1 MSDIPI
7 DFTELA
13 QLTLLGIS
21 ASSLDFK
28 STTLESDRYVCC
40 REQGP
45 QGNTVAIVDLQNN
58 NEVTRKNMT
67 ADNAIMHPIENVIS
81 LRANGTTL
89 QIFNLGTKQRL
100 KAHTM
105 NEPVIYWKWLDNKH
119 LGLVTQSLI
128 YFWNVF
134 DGTNDG
140 PSKLTDRHHSLN
152 NAQIINF
159 VAEPDLNWFAVTGIA
174 QEDGRIAGHIQLYS
188 KSRNVSQAIEGHV
201 CKFAS
206 ITLSGASHPTK
217 VFCVGNKNA
226 QGQGNMHIIEIDH
239 VDGNPPFQKK
249 QVDIFFPPDASND
262 FPISLQ
268 ASNKY
273 GIIYILTKYGFI
285 HLYDMETGA
294 NLFVNRITADP
305 VFTATSY
312 NNGTGILTVNKSG
325 QVLSVEVSREKI
337 IPYVLEKLSNV
348 PLALALSSRGGFPGA
363 ENLFT
368 QQFQNYLNQGDYT
381 NAAKVA
387 ASSEQLRTQ
396 DTINKLKHITPQPG
410 QISPILQ
417 YFSTL
422 LDRGTLNKYESIELA
437 KPVLQQDRK
446 PLFEKWLKEDKLTS
460 SEELGDIV
468 KSYNDTT
475 LALAVYI
482 RANVNIKVVSCLAE
496 LGQFDKI
503 VPYCEKVGYNPDF
516 TNLIQNLV
524 RVNPDKASEFATSL
538 LASPATDSKLNVE
551 QIADLFF
558 SQNYIQQGTAFL
570 LDALKNDSPSEGHL
584 QTKVLEINLLHAP
597 QVADAIL
604 GNQMFSHYDK
614 PTIGKLCEKSGLFQ
628 RALEHYDD
636 LKDIKRVIVHTNVLP
651 SDWLVSYFG
660 QLNVDQSIACLK
672 ELFSHNL
679 QQNLQVI
686 IQVATKYS
694 DLIGPQKLIK
704 LFEEYK
710 CSEGLYYYLS
720 SIVNLTQD
728 SDVVFK
734 YIQAAARIGQTKEI
748 ERVVRDNNVYNGEK
762 VKNFLKEFKLED
774 QLPLV
779 IVCDRFNF
787 VHDLILYLYKNQY
800 FKFIEVYVQSVN
812 PSNTPQ
818 VIAGLLDVDCD
829 EAVIKNLLMS
839 VLGRVPIKTLVEE
852 VEKRNRLKILL
863 PYLEK
868 TLEGGSNDQEV
879 YNALAKIY
887 IDSNNSPEK
896 FLQENNNYD
905 TLVVGKYC
913 EKRDPYLA
921 YISYSK
927 GGNDDELINITNENK
942 MYKYQARY
950 LLQKSD
956 LDLWN
961 KVLGSD
967 NIHRRQL
974 VDQVIS
980 TGIPE
985 LDDPEPISITVKA
998 FMENDLP
1005 EELMELLEKIILEPS
1020 AFSENA
1026 SLQGLMI
1033 LTAIKADSSKVSGYI
1048 EKLDKFDPQE
1058 IAPLCI
1064 DNGLNEEAFEV
1075 YDKFELRSEAMNVLV
1090 ESIVSLDRAEQYAEK
1105 YDTPELWYQLG
1116 TAQLDGLRIPEAID
1130 SYIKSKNPE
1139 NFEQVIDI
1147 AEHAGKE
1154 EELLPYLEMA
1164 RETLREPVIDGAIIN
1179 AYATLDRLRD
1189 MESFVGG
1196 SNVADLETI
1205 GDKLFEAKNYKGAK
1219 ILYSNVSKYSKLATT
1234 LVYLEDYQG
1243 AVDCAR
1249 KASNTSVWK
1258 QVNNACIENKEFRL
1272 AQICGLNLIVDA
1284 EELPELVKTYEYNGY
1299 FNELIS
1305 LFESGLGLE
1314 RAHMGMFTELAILYA
1329 KYTPEKVMEHL
1340 KLFWSRINIPKVL
1353 TACEDAHLYPELI
1366 FLYCH
1371 YEEWDNAALTMI
1383 EKSEVAFDHSSFK
1396 EIIVK
1401 APNLEIYYKAIQF
1414 YLNENPSLLVDL
1426 LSVLTPKLD
1435 LPRVVRMFIKSDNL
1449 PMIKPFL
1456 ISVLDKNNSVVN
1468 SAYHDLLIEEE
1479 DYKSLRSS
1487 IEHESNNRFNKLDL
1501 AERLEKHDLI
1511 FFRQIAAT
1519 LYAKEK
1525 KYNKAISIL
1534 KADKLWSDLLKVV
1547 AISKSPKIARDILDY
1562 FVETGNHECFV
1573 ALLYTSYE
1581 YISHDYVMEVSW
1593 LHNLSNFIKP
1603 YEISIAYENQKKL
1616 NELYVDLKKRQ
1627 DAEKGDEE
1635 SSKNGQAPLMLTNG
1649 PMSFQNTG
1657 LLSAPSLG
1665 FQPTGT
1671 GFGNAF

>member
-1 MSDIPI
+1 MSNDIPI
-7 DFTELA
+7 DFTELT
-13 QLTLLGIS
+13 QLTQLGIQPT
-21 ASSLDFK
+21 SLDFK
-28 STTLESDRYVCC
+28 STTLESDHYVCV
-40 REQGP
+40 RESTGA
-45 QGNTVAIVDLQNN
+45 GNSVAIINLKNN
-58 NEVTRKNMT
+58 METTRKNMT
-67 ADNAIMHPIENVIS
+67 ADNAIMHPKEFVIS

-89 QIFNLGTKQRL
+89 QIFNLGSKQRL
-100 KAHTM
+100 KAFTM
-105 NEPVIYWKWLDNKH
+105 DEPVIFWKWLNDQY
-119 LGLVTQSLI
+119 LGLVTASSV
-128 YFWNVF
+128 YYWNVF

-140 PSKLTDRHHSLN
+140 PIRLTERHHTLSQ
-152 NAQIINF
+152 AQIINF

-188 KSRNVSQAIEGHV
+188 KTRNVSQAIEGHV
-201 CKFAS
+201 CKFAQ
-206 ITLSGASHPTK
+206 ILLPGGHQPTK

-239 VDGNPPFQKK
+239 VEGNPHFQKK
-249 QVDIFFPPDASND
+249 QVDIFFPPDAAND

-268 ASNKY
+268 TSDKY
-273 GIIYILTKYGFI
+273 GIIYVLTKYGFI
-285 HLYDMETGA
+285 HLYDIETGS

-305 VFTATSY
+305 VFTATSF
-312 NNGTGILTVNKSG
+312 NDGTGLLTINKSG
-325 QVLSVEVSREKI
+325 QVLSVEVSRDKI
-337 IPYVLEKLSNV
+337 IPYVLEKLANV
-348 PLALALSSRGGFPGA
+348 PLALSLASRGGFPGA
-363 ENLFT
+363 ENLFQ
-368 QQFQNYLNQGDYT
+368 QQFQNFLNQGDYT

-396 DTINKLKHITPQPG
+396 DTINKLKNITPQPG

-422 LDRGTLNKYESIELA
+422 LDRGTLNKYESVELA

-446 PLFEKWLKEDKLTS
+446 PLFEKWLKEDKLTA

-468 KSYNDTT
+468 KSYNDIA

-503 VPYCEKVGYNPDF
+503 LPYCQQVGYNPDF

-538 LASPATDSKLNVE
+538 LNSPDAQLNIETV
-551 QIADLFF
+551 ADLFF

-570 LDALKNDSPSEGHL
+570 LDALKNDSPAEGHL

-604 GNQMFSHYDK
+604 GNAMFSHYDK

-651 SDWLVSYFG
+651 NEWLVSYFG
-660 QLNVDQSIACLK
+660 QLNVDQSIECIK
-672 ELFSHNL
+672 ELLANNMA
-679 QQNLQVI
+679 QNLQVV

-694 DLIGPQKLIK
+694 DLIGPLKLIK
-704 LFEEYK
+704 IFEDYK
-710 CSEGLYYYLS
+710 CTEGLYYYLS
-720 SIVNLTQD
+720 SIVNLTQEP
-728 SDVVFK
+728 DVVFK
-734 YIQAAARIGQTKEI
+734 YIQAAARMKQTKEI
-748 ERVVRDNNVYNGEK
+748 ERVVRDNNVYNGER
-762 VKNFLKEFKLED
+762 VKNFLKEFPLDD
-774 QLPLV
+774 QLPLI

-812 PSNTPQ
+812 PANTPQ

-829 EAVIKNLLMS
+829 ENIIKGLLMS
-839 VLGRVPIKTLVEE
+839 VLGRVPIGELVEE

-863 PYLEK
+863 PFLEK

-879 YNALAKIY
+879 YNTLAKIY

-905 TLVVGKYC
+905 TLAVGKYC

-927 GGNDDELINITNENK
+927 GGNDDELISITNDNK

-950 LLQKSD
+950 LLAKSD

-961 KVLGSD
+961 KVLTGD

-974 VDQVIS
+974 IDQVIS

-985 LDDPEPISITVKA
+985 LTDPAPVSITVKA

-1005 EELMELLEKIILEPS
+1005 VELMELLEKIILEPS
-1020 AFSENA
+1020 PFTDNT
-1026 SLQGLMI
+1026 SLQGLLI
-1033 LTAIKADSSKVSGYI
+1033 LTAIKADPSKVSNYV
-1048 EKLDKFDPQE
+1048 EKLDKYDPQE

-1064 DNGLNEEAFEV
+1064 DNQLLEEAFEV
-1075 YDKFELRSEAMNVLV
+1075 YDKFELRNDAMRVLV
-1090 ESIVSLDRAEQYAEK
+1090 EDIMSLDRGEQYAEK

-1116 TAQLDGLRIPEAID
+1116 TAQLNGLRIPEAIN
-1130 SYIKSKNPE
+1130 SYVKSKNPE
-1139 NFEQVIDI
+1139 NFAQVIEI

-1154 EELLPYLEMA
+1154 EELIQFLDMA
-1164 RETLREPVIDGAIIN
+1164 RETLREPLVDGAIIN
-1179 AYATLDRLRD
+1179 AYATLDRLGD
-1189 MESFVGG
+1189 MEKFVAG
-1196 SNVADLETI
+1196 SNVADLESI
-1205 GDKLFEAKNYKGAK
+1205 GDKLFEAKNYKAAK
-1219 ILYSNVSKYSKLATT
+1219 ILYSTVSKYAKLATT
-1234 LVYLEDYQG
+1234 LVYLEDYQA

-1249 KASNTSVWK
+1249 KASNINVWK
-1258 QVNNACIENKEFRL
+1258 QVNSACIENKEFRL

-1284 EELPELVKTYEYNGY
+1284 EELPELVKTYEFNGY
-1299 FNELIS
+1299 FKELIA

-1314 RAHMGMFTELAILYA
+1314 RAHMGMFTELAVLYC
-1329 KYTPEKVMEHL
+1329 KYSPEKVMEHL
-1340 KLFWSRINIPKVL
+1340 KLFWSRLNIPKVL
-1353 TACEDAHLYPELI
+1353 TACEAAHLYPELI

-1383 EKSEVAFDHSSFK
+1383 ERSEVAFDHNSFK

-1414 YLNENPSLLVDL
+1414 YLNENPSLIVDL

-1435 LPRVVRMFIKSDNL
+1435 LPRVVRIFVKSDNL

-1487 IEHESNNRFNKLDL
+1487 IENESNNRFNKLDL
-1501 AERLEKHDLI
+1501 AERLENHELV

-1519 LYAKEK
+1519 LYTKERK
-1525 KYNKAISIL
+1525 FNKAISIL
-1534 KADKLWSDLLKVV
+1534 KNDKLWPDLLRTV
-1547 AISKSPKIARDILDY
+1547 AVSKSTKISHELLDY

-1573 ALLYTSYE
+1573 ALLYIAYDLIE
-1581 YISHDYVMEVSW
+1581 FDYVLELSW
-1593 LHNLSNFIKP
+1593 LHNLGNFIKP
-1603 YEISIAYENQKKL
+1603 YEISVAFENQKKL
-1616 NELYVDLKKRQ
+1616 NEVYKDLKKRQ
-1627 DAEKGDEE
+1627 DAEKKQEDEPT
-1635 SSKNGQAPLMLTNG
+1635 SQPLMITNGQLGSAGLSYQG
-1649 PMSFQNTG
+1649 TG
-1657 LLSAPSLG
+1657 LG
-1665 FQPTGT
+1665 FQPTGA

>member
-7 DFTELA
+7 DFTELT
-13 QLTLLGIS
+13 QLTQLGIS
-21 ASSLDFK
+21 QSSLDFK
-28 STTLESDRYVCC
+28 STTLESDHYICI
-40 REQGP
+40 RESGP
-45 QGNTVAIVDLQNN
+45 SGNTVAIVDLKNN
-58 NEVTRKNMT
+58 NEVTRKNMS
-67 ADNAIMHPIENVIS
+67 ADNAIMHPQEFVIS

-89 QIFNLGTKQRL
+89 QIFNLGSKQRL
-100 KAHTM
+100 KAYTM
-105 NEPVIYWKWLDNKH
+105 DEPVIFWKWLDNQH
-119 LGLVTQSLI
+119 LGLVTQSSI

-140 PSKLTDRHHSLN
+140 PIKLTDRHHTLN

-188 KSRNVSQAIEGHV
+188 RSRNVSQPIEGHV

-206 ITLSGASHPTK
+206 LTLSGAVQPTK

-249 QVDIFFPPDASND
+249 VVDIFFPPDASND

-273 GIIYILTKYGFI
+273 GIVYILTKYGFI
-285 HLYDMETGA
+285 HLYDMESGS

-305 VFTATSY
+305 VFTASSY
-312 NNGTGILTVNKSG
+312 NNGTGLLTINKSG
-325 QVLSVEVSREKI
+325 QVLSVEVSRDKI
-337 IPYVLEKLSNV
+337 IPYVLEKLANV
-348 PLALALSSRGGFPGA
+348 PLAISLAGRGGFPGA
-363 ENLFT
+363 ENLLN
-368 QQFQNYLNQGDYT
+368 QQFQTYLNQGDYT

-468 KSYNDTT
+468 KSYGDAA

-503 VPYCEKVGYNPDF
+503 LPYCQKVGYNPDY

-538 LASPATDSKLNVE
+538 LSGDTQLNVE

-614 PTIGKLCEKSGLFQ
+614 PTIGKLCEKSGLYQ

-651 SDWLVSYFG
+651 NDWLVSYFG

-694 DLIGPQKLIK
+694 DLLGAKKLIK

-710 CSEGLYYYLS
+710 CTEGLYYYLS

-728 SDVVFK
+728 PDVVFK
-734 YIQAAARIGQTKEI
+734 YIQAAAKIGQTKEI

-762 VKNFLKEFKLED
+762 VKNFLKEANLED

-779 IVCDRFNF
+779 IVCDRFGF
-787 VHDLILYLYKNQY
+787 VHDLILYLYKNKH

-812 PSNTPQ
+812 PENTPQ

-829 EAVIKNLLMS
+829 ESIIKNLLMS
-839 VLGRVPIKTLVEE
+839 VLGRVPIKPLVEE

-905 TLVVGKYC
+905 TLTVGKYC

-921 YISYSK
+921 YICYAK
-927 GGNDDELINITNENK
+927 GGNDDALIEVTNENK

-961 KVLGSD
+961 KVLSSD
-967 NIHRRQL
+967 NVHRRQL

-998 FMENDLP
+998 FMENELP

-1020 AFSENA
+1020 PFSENA

-1033 LTAIKADSSKVSGYI
+1033 LTAIKADPSKVSNYI
-1048 EKLDKFDPQE
+1048 EKLDKFDPLE

-1064 DNGLNEEAFEV
+1064 DNGLNEEAFEA
-1075 YDKFELRSEAMNVLV
+1075 YDKFELRTEAMKVLI
-1090 ESIVSLDRAEQYAEK
+1090 EDIVSLDRAEQYAEK
-1105 YDTPELWYQLG
+1105 YDTSELWYQLG

-1130 SYIKSKNPE
+1130 SYVKSKNPE
-1139 NFEQVIDI
+1139 NYAQVIEI

-1154 EELLPYLEMA
+1154 EELLPFLEMA
-1164 RETLREPVIDGAIIN
+1164 RETLREPVIDGAFIN
-1179 AYATLDRLRD
+1179 VYASLDRLGD
-1189 MESFVGG
+1189 MENFVSGT
-1196 SNVADLETI
+1196 NVADLEAI
-1205 GDKLFEAKNYKGAK
+1205 GDKLFEAKNYKAAK

-1234 LVYLEDYQG
+1234 LVYLGDYQA

-1249 KASNTSVWK
+1249 KASNTEVWK

-1272 AQICGLNLIVDA
+1272 AQICGLNLIIDA

-1299 FNELIS
+1299 FSELIA

-1314 RAHMGMFTELAILYA
+1314 RAHKGMFTELAILYS
-1329 KYTPEKVMEHL
+1329 KYSPEKVMEHL
-1340 KLFWSRINIPKVL
+1340 KLFWSRINIPKVI
-1353 TACEDAHLYPELI
+1353 TACEEAHLYPELI

-1383 EKSEVAFDHSSFK
+1383 DKSEVAFDHSSFK
-1396 EIIVK
+1396 EIVVK

-1414 YLNENPSLLVDL
+1414 YINEQPSLLVDL
-1426 LSVLTPKLD
+1426 LSVLSPRLD
-1435 LPRVVRMFIKSDNL
+1435 LPRVVRMFVKSDNL
-1449 PMIKPFL
+1449 PLIKPFL
-1456 ISVLDKNNSVVN
+1456 VSVLDKNNRVVN
-1468 SAYHDLLIEEE
+1468 DAYHSLLIEEQ
-1479 DYKSLRSS
+1479 DHKALRDAIHSYD
-1487 IEHESNNRFNKLDL
+1487 RFDQIDL
-1501 AERLEKHDLI
+1501 AERLENHSLVY
-1511 FFRQIAAT
+1511 FRQISA
-1519 LYAKEK
+1519 LLFAKNK
-1525 KYNKAISIL
+1525 KFNKSISIL
-1534 KADKLWSDLLKVV
+1534 KKDGDWVNLLKVASGSNQKV
-1547 AISKSPKIARDILDY
+1547 VHEVLDY
-1562 FVETGNHECFV
+1562 FVSTGNYEALV
-1573 ALLYTSYE
+1573 ALLYTCYHLIDSTYVAEIAFE
-1581 YISHDYVMEVSW
+1581 YQ
-1593 LHNLSNFIKP
+1593 LGNFVAP
-1603 YEISIAYENQKKL
+1603 YKIYKDHVREQQLIELFKRLPSKEEETEENEQPKF
-1616 NELYVDLKKRQ
+1616 
-1627 DAEKGDEE
+1627 
-1635 SSKNGQAPLMLTNG
+1635 MLTY
-1649 PMSFQNTG
+1649 
-1657 LLSAPSLG
+1657 
-1665 FQPTGT
+1665 
-1671 GFGNAF
+1671 

>member
-1 MSDIPI
+1 M
-7 DFTELA
+7 
-13 QLTLLGIS
+13 
-21 ASSLDFK
+21 
-28 STTLESDRYVCC
+28 
-40 REQGP
+40 
-45 QGNTVAIVDLQNN
+45 
-58 NEVTRKNMT
+58 
-67 ADNAIMHPIENVIS
+67 
-81 LRANGTTL
+81 
-89 QIFNLGTKQRL
+89 
-100 KAHTM
+100 
-105 NEPVIYWKWLDNKH
+105 
-119 LGLVTQSLI
+119 
-128 YFWNVF
+128 
-134 DGTNDG
+134 
-140 PSKLTDRHHSLN
+140 
-152 NAQIINF
+152 
-159 VAEPDLNWFAVTGIA
+159 
-174 QEDGRIAGHIQLYS
+174 
-188 KSRNVSQAIEGHV
+188 
-201 CKFAS
+201 
-206 ITLSGASHPTK
+206 
-217 VFCVGNKNA
+217 
-226 QGQGNMHIIEIDH
+226 
-239 VDGNPPFQKK
+239 
-249 QVDIFFPPDASND
+249 
-262 FPISLQ
+262 
-268 ASNKY
+268 
-273 GIIYILTKYGFI
+273 
-285 HLYDMETGA
+285 
-294 NLFVNRITADP
+294 
-305 VFTATSY
+305 
-312 NNGTGILTVNKSG
+312 
-325 QVLSVEVSREKI
+325 
-337 IPYVLEKLSNV
+337 SNV
-348 PLALALSSRGGFPGA
+348 PLAISLAGRGGFPGA
-363 ENLFT
+363 ENLLN
-368 QQFQNYLNQGDYT
+368 QQFQTYLNQGDYT

-468 KSYNDTT
+468 KSYGDAA

-503 VPYCEKVGYNPDF
+503 LPYCQKVGYNPDY

-538 LASPATDSKLNVE
+538 LSGDTQLNVE

-570 LDALKNDSPSEGHL
+570 LDALKNDSPAEGHL

-614 PTIGKLCEKSGLFQ
+614 PTIGKLCEKSGLYQ

-636 LKDIKRVIVHTNVLP
+636 LKDIKRVIVHTNVIP
-651 SDWLVSYFG
+651 NDWLVSYFG

-694 DLIGPQKLIK
+694 DLLGAKKLIK

-710 CSEGLYYYLS
+710 CTEGLYYYLS

-728 SDVVFK
+728 PDVVFK
-734 YIQAAARIGQTKEI
+734 YIQAASKIGQTKEI

-762 VKNFLKEFKLED
+762 VKNFLKEANLED

-779 IVCDRFNF
+779 IVCDRFGF
-787 VHDLILYLYKNQY
+787 VHDLILYLYKNKH

-812 PSNTPQ
+812 PENTPQ

-829 EAVIKNLLMS
+829 ESIIKNLLMS
-839 VLGRVPIKTLVEE
+839 VLGRVPIKPLVEE

-905 TLVVGKYC
+905 TLTVGKYC

-921 YISYSK
+921 YICYAK
-927 GGNDDELINITNENK
+927 GGNDDALIEVTNENK

-961 KVLGSD
+961 KVLSSE
-967 NIHRRQL
+967 NVHRRQL

-998 FMENDLP
+998 FMENELP

-1020 AFSENA
+1020 PFSENA

-1033 LTAIKADSSKVSGYI
+1033 LTAIKADSSKVSSYI
-1048 EKLDKFDPQE
+1048 EKLDKFDPLE

-1064 DNGLNEEAFEV
+1064 DNGLNEEAFEA
-1075 YDKFELRSEAMNVLV
+1075 YDKFELRTEAMKVLI
-1090 ESIVSLDRAEQYAEK
+1090 EDIVSLDRAEQYADK
-1105 YDTPELWYQLG
+1105 YDTSELWYQLG

-1130 SYIKSKNPE
+1130 SYVKSKNPE
-1139 NFEQVIDI
+1139 NYAQVIEI

-1154 EELLPYLEMA
+1154 EELLPFLEMA
-1164 RETLREPVIDGAIIN
+1164 RETLREPVIDGAFIN
-1179 AYATLDRLRD
+1179 VYASLNRLSD
-1189 MESFVGG
+1189 MENFVSGT
-1196 SNVADLETI
+1196 NVADLEAI
-1205 GDKLFEAKNYKGAK
+1205 GDKLFEAKNYKAAK

-1234 LVYLEDYQG
+1234 LVYLGDYQA

-1249 KASNTSVWK
+1249 KASNTEVWK

-1272 AQICGLNLIVDA
+1272 AQICGLNLIIDA

-1299 FNELIS
+1299 FSELIA

-1314 RAHMGMFTELAILYA
+1314 RAHKGMFTELAILYS
-1329 KYTPEKVMEHL
+1329 KYSPEKVMEHL
-1340 KLFWSRINIPKVL
+1340 KLFWSRINIPKVI

-1383 EKSEVAFDHSSFK
+1383 DKSEVAFEHSSFK
-1396 EIIVK
+1396 EIVVK

-1414 YLNENPSLLVDL
+1414 YINEQPSLLVDL
-1426 LSVLTPKLD
+1426 LLVLSPRLD
-1435 LPRVVRMFIKSDNL
+1435 LPRVVRMFVKSDNL

-1456 ISVLDKNNSVVN
+1456 VSVLEKNNRVVN
-1468 SAYHDLLIEEE
+1468 DAYHSLLIEEN
-1479 DYKSLRSS
+1479 DHKALRDAIQSYD
-1487 IEHESNNRFNKLDL
+1487 RFDHIDL
-1501 AERLEKHDLI
+1501 AERLENNPLVY
-1511 FFRQIAAT
+1511 FRQISA
-1519 LYAKEK
+1519 LLFAKNK
-1525 KYNKAISIL
+1525 KFNKAISIL
-1534 KADKLWSDLLKVV
+1534 KKDGDWVNLLKVAAESNQKV
-1547 AISKSPKIARDILDY
+1547 VHEVLDY
-1562 FVETGNHECFV
+1562 FVTTGNYEALV
-1573 ALLYTSYE
+1573 ALLYTCYHLIDSTYVAEVAFE
-1581 YISHDYVMEVSW
+1581 YQ
-1593 LHNLSNFIKP
+1593 LANFVAP
-1603 YEISIAYENQKKL
+1603 YKIYTDHVREQKLIELFKRLPNKEEETEENEQPKF
-1616 NELYVDLKKRQ
+1616 
-1627 DAEKGDEE
+1627 
-1635 SSKNGQAPLMLTNG
+1635 MLTY
-1649 PMSFQNTG
+1649 
-1657 LLSAPSLG
+1657 
-1665 FQPTGT
+1665 
-1671 GFGNAF
+1671 

>member
-7 DFTELA
+7 DFTELT
-13 QLTLLGIS
+13 QLTSLGIS
-21 ASSLDFK
+21 PSSLDSK
-28 STTLESDRYVCC
+28 STTLESDHYVCV
-40 REQGP
+40 RESGP
-45 QGNTVAIVDLQNN
+45 SGNTVAIVDLKNN
-58 NEVTRKNMT
+58 NEITRKNMT
-67 ADNAIMHPIENVIS
+67 ADNAIMHPSQFVIS

-89 QIFNLGTKQRL
+89 QIFNLGSKERL
-100 KAHTM
+100 KAFTLD
-105 NEPVIYWKWLDNKH
+105 EPVVFWKWLSEEH
-119 LGLVTQSLI
+119 LGLVTGSSI
-128 YFWNVF
+128 YFWHVF
-134 DGTNDG
+134 DGTNNG
-140 PSKLTDRHHSLN
+140 PVKLTDRHHTLN

-159 VAEPDLNWFAVTGIA
+159 VAEPALNWFAVTGIA
-174 QEDGRIAGHIQLYS
+174 QEDGRVAGHVQLYS
-188 KSRNVSQAIEGHV
+188 RSRNVSQAIEGHV
-201 CKFAS
+201 SKFAS
-206 ITLSGASHPTK
+206 IRLTGASTPTK

-226 QGQGNMHIIEIDH
+226 QGQGNLHIIEIDH

-249 QVDIFFPPDASND
+249 SVDIFFPPDAAND

-268 ASNKY
+268 ASDQY
-273 GIIYILTKYGFI
+273 GIIYVLTKYGFI

-305 VFTATSY
+305 VFTAAAY
-312 NNGTGILTVNKSG
+312 NNGTGIVTINRTG
-325 QVLSVEVSREKI
+325 QVLSVEVAKDKI
-337 IPYVLEKLSNV
+337 IPYVLEKLSNI

-363 ENLFT
+363 ENLFQ
-368 QQFQNYLNQGDYT
+368 QQFQNLLSQGDYA

-410 QISPILQ
+410 QISPLLQ

-468 KSYNDTT
+468 KSYNDTA

-482 RANVNIKVVSCLAE
+482 RANVNIKVVSSLAE

-503 VPYCEKVGYNPDF
+503 IPYCEKVGYAPDY

-524 RVNPDKASEFATSL
+524 RVSPDKASEFATSL
-538 LASPATDSKLNVE
+538 LSRPEIPINAEN
-551 QIADLFF
+551 IADLFF

-570 LDALKNDSPSEGHL
+570 LDYLKNDAPSEGHL

-651 SDWLVSYFG
+651 NDWLVSYFG
-660 QLNVDQSIACLK
+660 QLNVQQSVACLK
-672 ELFSHNL
+672 ELLGNNI
-679 QQNLQVI
+679 QQNLQVV

-694 DLIGPQKLIK
+694 DLIGPLTLIK
-704 LFEEYK
+704 IFEDYK
-710 CSEGLYYYLS
+710 CVEGEYYYLS
-720 SIVNLTQD
+720 SIVNLTPEA
-728 SDVVFK
+728 DVVFK
-734 YIQAAARIGQTKEI
+734 YIEAAAKMNQTKEI

-762 VKNFLKEFKLED
+762 VKNFLKEFKLDD
-774 QLPLV
+774 QLPLI

-818 VIAGLLDVDCD
+818 VVAGLLDVDCD
-829 EAVIKNLLMS
+829 ENIIKNLLLS
-839 VLGRVPIKTLVEE
+839 VLGRVPIKELVAE

-863 PYLEK
+863 PFLEK

-879 YNALAKIY
+879 YNTLAKIY

-896 FLQENNNYD
+896 FLQENSNYD
-905 TLVVGKYC
+905 TLAVGKYC

-921 YISYSK
+921 YIAYSK

-950 LLQKSD
+950 LLAKSD
-956 LDLWN
+956 FGLWS
-961 KVLGSD
+961 KVLQEE
-967 NIHRRQL
+967 NVHRRQL

-985 LDDPEPISITVKA
+985 LTDPEPISITVKA
-998 FMENDLP
+998 FMEN
-1005 EELMELLEKIILEPS
+1005 ELQQELIELLEKIILEPS
-1020 AFSENA
+1020 PFNDNT
-1026 SLQGLMI
+1026 SLQGLLI
-1033 LTAIKADSSKVSGYI
+1033 LTAIKADSSRVSNYI
-1048 EKLDKFDPQE
+1048 EKLDKFDPEE

-1064 DNGLNEEAFEV
+1064 DNQLYEEAFEV
-1075 YDKFELRSEAMNVLV
+1075 YDKFELRNDAMKVLV
-1090 ESIVSLDRAEQYAEK
+1090 EDIMSLDRGEQYAEK
-1105 YDTPELWYQLG
+1105 YDTSDLWYQLG
-1116 TAQLDGLRIPEAID
+1116 TAQLNGLRVPEAID
-1130 SYIKSKNPE
+1130 SYVKSRNPQ
-1139 NFEQVIDI
+1139 NYEQVIEI

-1154 EELLPYLEMA
+1154 EELIAFLDMA
-1164 RETLREPVIDGAIIN
+1164 RETLREPLIDGALIH
-1179 AYATLDRLRD
+1179 AYASLDKLSDIER
-1189 MESFVGG
+1189 FVGG
-1196 SNVADLETI
+1196 TNVADLESI
-1205 GDKLFEAKNYKGAK
+1205 GDKLFEAKNYKAAK

-1249 KASNTSVWK
+1249 KASNTNVWK
-1258 QVNNACIENKEFRL
+1258 EVNSACIQNKEFRL
-1272 AQICGLNLIVDA
+1272 AQICGLNLIIDA
-1284 EELPELVKTYEYNGY
+1284 EELPELVKTYEFNGY
-1299 FNELIS
+1299 FNELIA

-1314 RAHMGMFTELAILYA
+1314 RAHMGMFTELAILYS
-1329 KYTPEKVMEHL
+1329 KYSPEKVMEHL

-1353 TACEDAHLYPELI
+1353 TACEEAHLYPELI

-1383 EKSEVAFDHSSFK
+1383 ERSEVAFDHASFK
-1396 EIIVK
+1396 EIVVK

-1435 LPRVVRMFIKSDNL
+1435 LPRVVRIFVKSDNL
-1449 PMIKPFL
+1449 PLIKPFL
-1456 ISVLDKNNSVVN
+1456 ISVLEKNNSVVN

-1487 IEHESNNRFNKLDL
+1487 IENESNNRFNKLDL
-1501 AERLEKHDLI
+1501 AERLENHDLI
-1511 FFRQIAAT
+1511 FFRQISAT
-1519 LYAKEK
+1519 LYTKEK
-1525 KYNKAISIL
+1525 KFNKAISIL
-1534 KADKLWSDLLKVV
+1534 KNDKLWPDLIKTV
-1547 AISKSPKIARDILDY
+1547 AISKSQKIAHETLDY

-1581 YISHDYVMEVSW
+1581 YIAHDYVLELSW
-1593 LHNLSNFIKP
+1593 LHNLGNFIKP
-1603 YEISIAYENQKKL
+1603 YEISVAYENQKRL
-1616 NELYVDLKKRQ
+1616 NEVFEDFKKRKE
-1627 DAEKGDEE
+1627 AEK
-1635 SSKNGQAPLMLTNG
+1635 NGEDQPVIGQPLMITNG
-1649 PMSFQNTG
+1649 PLGQSMTG
-1657 LLSAPSLG
+1657 LG
-1665 FQPTGT
+1665 YQPTGT
-1671 GFGNAF
+1671 GFGNGF

>member
-1 MSDIPI
+1 MSNDIPI

-13 QLTLLGIS
+13 QLTQLGIQQ
-21 ASSLDFK
+21 SSLDFK
-28 STTLESDRYVCC
+28 STTLESDHYVCI
-40 REQGP
+40 RESGP
-45 QGNTVAIVDLQNN
+45 SGNSVAIVNLKNN

-67 ADNAIMHPIENVIS
+67 ADNAIMHPKEFVIS

-100 KAHTM
+100 KAFTM
-105 NEPVIYWKWLDNKH
+105 NEPVIFWKWLNDQY
-119 LGLVTQSLI
+119 LGLVTASSI
-128 YFWNVF
+128 FYWNVF

-140 PSKLTDRHHSLN
+140 PIRLSERHHTLSQ
-152 NAQIINF
+152 AQIINF

-174 QEDGRIAGHIQLYS
+174 QEEGRIAGHIQLYS
-188 KSRNVSQAIEGHV
+188 KSRNVSQPIEGHV

-206 ITLSGASHPTK
+206 ILLPGATQQTK

-239 VDGNPPFQKK
+239 VEGNPHFQKK
-249 QVDIFFPPDASND
+249 AVDIFFPPDATND

-273 GIIYILTKYGFI
+273 GIIYVLTKYGFI

-305 VFTATSY
+305 VFTASSY
-312 NNGTGILTVNKSG
+312 NDDTGILTINKSG
-325 QVLSVEVSREKI
+325 QILSVEVSREKI

-348 PLALALSSRGGFPGA
+348 QLALSLASRGGFPGA
-363 ENLFT
+363 ENLFQ
-368 QQFQNYLNQGDYT
+368 QQFQNFLNQGDYT

-396 DTINKLKHITPQPG
+396 DTINKLKNITPQPG

-468 KSYNDTT
+468 KSYNDPA

-482 RANVNIKVVSCLAE
+482 RANVYIKVVSCLAE

-503 VPYCEKVGYNPDF
+503 LPYCQKVGFTPDF

-538 LASPATDSKLNVE
+538 LASPETQLNVE
-551 QIADLFF
+551 TIADLFF

-570 LDALKNDSPSEGHL
+570 LDALKNDSPAEGHL

-651 SDWLVSYFG
+651 NDWLVSYFG
-660 QLNVDQSIACLK
+660 ALNIDQSVECLK
-672 ELFSHNL
+672 ELLSNNMA
-679 QQNLQVI
+679 QNLQVV

-694 DLIGPQKLIK
+694 GLITPPRLIK
-704 LFEEYK
+704 IFEDYK
-710 CSEGLYYYLS
+710 CTEGLYYYLG
-720 SIVNLTQD
+720 SIVNLTD
-728 SDVVFK
+728 DPDVVFK
-734 YIQAAARIGQTKEI
+734 YIQSAARMNQTKEI

-762 VKNFLKEFKLED
+762 VKNFLKEFKLDD

-787 VHDLILYLYKNQY
+787 VHDLILYLYKNQF

-812 PSNTPQ
+812 PANTPQ
-818 VIAGLLDVDCD
+818 VVAGLLDVDCD
-829 EAVIKNLLMS
+829 ENIIKGLLLS
-839 VLGRVPIKTLVEE
+839 VLGRVPIKQLVEE

-863 PYLEK
+863 PFLEK
-868 TLEGGSNDQEV
+868 TLESGSTDQEV
-879 YNALAKIY
+879 YNTLAKIY

-896 FLQENNNYD
+896 FLQENDNYD
-905 TLVVGKYC
+905 TLAVGKYC

-921 YISYSK
+921 YICYSK
-927 GGNDDELINITNENK
+927 GGNDDELIAITNDNK

-950 LLQKSD
+950 LLAKSNEE
-956 LDLWN
+956 LWA
-961 KVLGSD
+961 KVLTEG
-967 NIHRRQL
+967 NIHRRHL

-980 TGIPE
+980 TGVPE
-985 LDDPEPISITVKA
+985 LTDPTPVSIAVKA
-998 FMENDLP
+998 FMDNNLP
-1005 EELMELLEKIILEPS
+1005 DELMELLEKIILEPS
-1020 AFSENA
+1020 PFNENA
-1026 SLQGLMI
+1026 SLQNLMI
-1033 LTAIKADSSKVSGYI
+1033 LTAIRADPSKVSNYV
-1048 EKLDKFDPQE
+1048 EKLDKYVPEE

-1064 DNGLNEEAFEV
+1064 ANQLYEEAFEV
-1075 YDKFELRSEAMNVLV
+1075 YDKFELRDDAMKVLV
-1090 ESIVSLDRAEQYAEK
+1090 EDIMSLDRGEQYAEK
-1105 YDTPELWYQLG
+1105 YDTPDLWYQLG
-1116 TAQLDGLRIPEAID
+1116 TAQLNGLRIPESID
-1130 SYIKSKNPE
+1130 SYVKSRNPK
-1139 NFEQVIDI
+1139 NFEQVIEI

-1154 EELLPYLEMA
+1154 EELIKFLDMA
-1164 RETLREPVIDGAIIN
+1164 RESLREPVIDGALIN
-1179 AYATLDRLRD
+1179 AYATLDRLAD
-1189 MESFVGG
+1189 MERFVAG
-1196 SNVADLETI
+1196 SNVADLESI
-1205 GDKLFEAKNYKGAK
+1205 GDKLFEAKNYKAAK
-1219 ILYSNVSKYSKLATT
+1219 ILYSSVSKYSKLATT
-1234 LVYLEDYQG
+1234 LVYLEDYQA

-1249 KASNTSVWK
+1249 KASNINVWK
-1258 QVNNACIENKEFRL
+1258 QVNAACIENKEFRL

-1284 EELPELVKTYEYNGY
+1284 EELPELVQTYEYNGY
-1299 FNELIS
+1299 FKELIS

-1314 RAHMGMFTELAILYA
+1314 RAHMGMFTELAILYC
-1329 KYTPEKVMEHL
+1329 KYSPEKVMEHL

-1353 TACEDAHLYPELI
+1353 TACEQAHLYPELI

-1383 EKSEVAFDHSSFK
+1383 ERSEVAFDHASFK

-1401 APNLEIYYKAIQF
+1401 APNLEIYYRAIQF
-1414 YLNENPSLLVDL
+1414 YLNENPALLVDL
-1426 LSVLTPKLD
+1426 LSVLAPKLD
-1435 LPRVVRMFIKSDNL
+1435 LPRVVRMFVRSDNL

-1456 ISVLDKNNSVVN
+1456 LSQLEKNNSVAN
-1468 SAYHDLLIEEE
+1468 SAYHDLLIEEK
-1479 DYKSLRSS
+1479 DYKSLRDA
-1487 IEHESNNRFNKLDL
+1487 IENEASNRFNKLDL
-1501 AERLEKHDLI
+1501 AERLENHDLI

-1519 LYAKEK
+1519 LYTKERK
-1525 KYNKAISIL
+1525 FNKAISIL
-1534 KADKLWSDLLKVV
+1534 KNDKLWSDLLRTVS
-1547 AISKSPKIARDILDY
+1547 ISKSTKIAHELLDY

-1573 ALLYTSYE
+1573 ALLYVAYE
-1581 YISHDYVMEVSW
+1581 FIEYDYVVELGW
-1593 LHNLSNFIKP
+1593 LHNLGNFIKP
-1603 YEISIAYENQKKL
+1603 YEISILAENKSKL
-1616 NELYVDLKKRQ
+1616 NEVWLDLKKRKE
-1627 DAEKGDEE
+1627 AERKQEE
-1635 SSKNGQAPLMLTNG
+1635 EPGMGGQPLMITNGQIGSAG
-1649 PMSFQNTG
+1649 ISYQGTG
-1657 LLSAPSLG
+1657 LG

-1671 GFGNAF
+1671 GFGNVF

>member
-1 MSDIPI
+1 MSNDIPI
-7 DFTELA
+7 DFTELT
-13 QLTLLGIS
+13 QLTELGIPQT
-21 ASSLDFK
+21 SLDFK
-28 STTLESDRYVCC
+28 STTLESDHYICV
-40 REQGP
+40 RESGA
-45 QGNTVAIVDLQNN
+45 QGNTVAIVNLKNN

-67 ADNAIMHPIENVIS
+67 ADNAIMHPKEFVIS

-89 QIFNLGTKQRL
+89 QIFNLGSKQRL
-100 KAHTM
+100 KAFTM
-105 NEPVIYWKWLDNKH
+105 DQPVIFWKWLDDTY
-119 LGLVTQSLI
+119 LGLVTQSSI
-128 YFWNVF
+128 YYWNVF
-134 DGTNDG
+134 DGTNNG
-140 PSKLTDRHHSLN
+140 PTRLTDRHHTLN
-152 NAQIINF
+152 NCQIINF

-206 ITLSGASHPTK
+206 ISLSGGVQPTK

-239 VDGNPPFQKK
+239 VDGNPQFQKK
-249 QVDIFFPPDASND
+249 VVDIFFPPDASND

-273 GIIYILTKYGFI
+273 GIVYVLTKYGFI

-305 VFTATSY
+305 VFTASSY
-312 NNGTGILTVNKSG
+312 NDGTGLITINKAG
-325 QVLSVEVSREKI
+325 QVLSVEVSRDKI
-337 IPYVLEKLSNV
+337 IPYVLDKLSNV

-363 ENLFT
+363 ENLFQ
-368 QQFQNYLNQGDYT
+368 QQFQTYLNQGDYS

-396 DTINKLKHITPQPG
+396 DTINKLKNITPQPG

-422 LDRGTLNKYESIELA
+422 LDRGTLNKFESIELA

-503 VPYCEKVGYNPDF
+503 LPYCQKVGYNPDY

-538 LASPATDSKLNVE
+538 LSSPDANLNVE

-570 LDALKNDSPSEGHL
+570 LDALKNDTPAEGHL

-660 QLNVDQSIACLK
+660 QLNVDQSVACIK
-672 ELFSHNL
+672 ELLSNNM
-679 QQNLQVI
+679 QQNLQVV

-694 DLIGPQKLIK
+694 DLIGAAKLIK
-704 LFEEYK
+704 IFEEYK
-710 CSEGLYYYLS
+710 CTEGLYYYLS

-728 SDVVFK
+728 PDVVFK
-734 YIQAAARIGQTKEI
+734 YIQAAARMNQTKEI

-762 VKNFLKEFKLED
+762 VKNFLKEFKLDD
-774 QLPLV
+774 QLPLI

-812 PSNTPQ
+812 PANTPQ
-818 VIAGLLDVDCD
+818 VVAGLLDVDCD
-829 EAVIKNLLMS
+829 ENIIKGLLMS
-839 VLGRVPIKTLVEE
+839 VLGRVPIKELVEE

-863 PYLEK
+863 PFLEK

-879 YNALAKIY
+879 YNTLAKIY

-927 GGNDDELINITNENK
+927 GGNDDQLISITNENK

-950 LLQKSD
+950 LLSKSD
-956 LDLWN
+956 IELWN
-961 KVLGSD
+961 KVLSSD

-1020 AFSENA
+1020 PFSENA

-1033 LTAIKADSSKVSGYI
+1033 LTAIKADSSKVSSYI
-1048 EKLDKFDPQE
+1048 EKLDKFDPNE

-1075 YDKFELRSEAMNVLV
+1075 YDKFELRSEAMKVLV
-1090 ESIVSLDRAEQYAEK
+1090 EDIVSLDRAEQYAEK

-1130 SYIKSKNPE
+1130 SYVKSKNPE
-1139 NFEQVIDI
+1139 NFAQVIEI

-1154 EELLPYLEMA
+1154 EELITFLDMA
-1164 RETLREPVIDGAIIN
+1164 RETLREPVVDGALIN
-1179 AYATLDRLRD
+1179 AYATLDRLSD
-1189 MESFVGG
+1189 MEKFVGG
-1196 SNVADLETI
+1196 SNVADLEAI

-1234 LVYLEDYQG
+1234 LVYLGDYQG

-1249 KASNTSVWK
+1249 KASNTQVWK
-1258 QVNNACIENKEFRL
+1258 QVNSACIENKEFRL
-1272 AQICGLNLIVDA
+1272 AQICGLNLIIDA

-1299 FNELIS
+1299 FNELIA
-1305 LFESGLGLE
+1305 LFENGLSLE

-1329 KYTPEKVMEHL
+1329 KYSPEKVMEHL

-1401 APNLEIYYKAIQF
+1401 APNLEIHYKAIQF
-1414 YLNENPSLLVDL
+1414 YMNENPSLLVDL
-1426 LSVLTPKLD
+1426 LKVLTPKLD
-1435 LPRVVRMFIKSDNL
+1435 LPRVVRMFVQSDNL

-1487 IEHESNNRFNKLDL
+1487 IENESNNRFNKLDL

-1519 LYAKEK
+1519 LYTKEK
-1525 KYNKAISIL
+1525 KFNRAISIL
-1534 KADKLWSDLLKVV
+1534 KTDKLWPDLLRTV
-1547 AISKSPKIARDILDY
+1547 AISKSKKIAHELLDY

-1581 YISHDYVMEVSW
+1581 FIANDYVMELSW

-1603 YEISIAYENQKKL
+1603 YEISIAFENQKKL
-1616 NELYVDLKKRQ
+1616 NEVYQDLQKRKEADRKQ
-1627 DAEKGDEE
+1627 EE
-1635 SSKNGQAPLMLTNG
+1635 EPGVGQPLMLTNG
-1649 PMSFQNTG
+1649 PMSYQGTG
-1657 LLSAPSLG
+1657 ATG
-1665 FQPTGT
+1665 IGYQPTGT

>member
-7 DFTELA
+7 NFTQLA
-13 QLTLLGIS
+13 QLTELGIQPN
-21 ASSLDFK
+21 SLDFR
-28 STTLESDRYVCC
+28 STTLESDHYVCI
-40 REQGP
+40 RELGAS
-45 QGNTVAIVDLQNN
+45 GNTVAIVNLKNN
-58 NEVTRKNMT
+58 NEVTRKNMS
-67 ADNAIMHPIENVIS
+67 ADSAILHPSQFVIS

-89 QIFNLGTKQRL
+89 QIFNLATKQRL
-100 KAHTM
+100 KSFTLDQ
-105 NEPVIYWKWLDNKH
+105 PVVYWKWLNEEV
-119 LGLVTQSLI
+119 LGLITANAI
-128 YFWNVF
+128 YTWSVF
-134 DGTNDG
+134 DGSNQG
-140 PSKLTDRHHSLN
+140 PSKLTDTHASLN

-201 CKFAS
+201 SKFAS
-206 ITLSGASHPTK
+206 IKLNGALHPTK

-226 QGQGNMHIIEIDH
+226 QGQGNLHIIEIDH
-239 VDGNPPFQKK
+239 VDGNPPFPKK
-249 QVDIFFPPDASND
+249 SVDIFFPPDAAND

-268 ASNKY
+268 ASDKY

-285 HLYDMETGA
+285 HLYDIETGS

-305 VFTATSY
+305 VFTAAAY
-312 NNGTGILTVNKSG
+312 NEGTGIITINKAG
-325 QVLSVEVSREKI
+325 QVLSVEIAQDKI
-337 IPYVLEKLSNV
+337 IPYVLEKLADV
-348 PLALALSSRGGFPGA
+348 PLALSLSSRGGFPGA
-363 ENLFT
+363 ENLFN

-446 PLFEKWLKEDKLTS
+446 PLFEKWLKENKLTS

-468 KSYNDTT
+468 KSYNDPA
-475 LALAVYI
+475 LALAVYVN
-482 RANVNIKVVSCLAE
+482 ANVNIKVVSCLAE

-503 VPYCEKVGYNPDF
+503 LPYCQKVGYQPDY

-538 LASPATDSKLNVE
+538 LASPDANLKTEN
-551 QIADLFF
+551 IADLFF

-570 LDALKNDSPSEGHL
+570 LDALKNDSPAEGHL

-604 GNQMFSHYDK
+604 GNNMFSHYDK

-636 LKDIKRVIVHTNVLP
+636 LKDIKRVIIHTNVLP
-651 SDWLVSYFG
+651 NDWLVAYFG
-660 QLNVDQSIACLK
+660 QLNVQQSVACLK
-672 ELFSHNL
+672 ELLSTNM
-679 QQNLQVI
+679 QQNLQVV

-694 DLIGPQKLIK
+694 DLIGPLTLIK
-704 LFEEYK
+704 IFEDYK
-710 CSEGLYYYLS
+710 CIEGEYYYLS
-720 SIVNLTQD
+720 SIVNLTQEP
-728 SDVVFK
+728 DVVFK
-734 YIQAAARIGQTKEI
+734 YIQCAAKMNQAKEI

-774 QLPLV
+774 QLPLI

-800 FKFIEVYVQSVN
+800 FKFIEVYVQQVN
-812 PSNTPQ
+812 SANTPQ
-818 VIAGLLDVDCD
+818 VVAGLLDVDCD
-829 EAVIKNLLMS
+829 ESIIKNLLLS
-839 VLGRVPIKTLVEE
+839 VLGRVPIKELVSE

-863 PYLEK
+863 PFLEK
-868 TLEGGSNDQEV
+868 TLEGGSTDQEV
-879 YNALAKIY
+879 FNTLAKIY

-905 TLVVGKYC
+905 TLSVGKYC

-921 YISYSK
+921 YIAYSK
-927 GGNDDELINITNENK
+927 GGNNDELINITNENK

-950 LLQKSD
+950 LLSKSD
-956 LDLWN
+956 FELWG
-961 KVLGSD
+961 KVLNED

-985 LDDPEPISITVKA
+985 LSDPEPISITVKA

-1005 EELMELLEKIILEPS
+1005 QELIELLEKIILEPS
-1020 AFSENA
+1020 PFNDNT
-1026 SLQGLMI
+1026 SLQGLLI
-1033 LTAIKADSSKVSGYI
+1033 LTAIKADASRVSGYI
-1048 EKLDKFDPQE
+1048 EKLDKFDPHE

-1064 DNGLNEEAFEV
+1064 DNQLYEEAFEV
-1075 YDKFELRSEAMNVLV
+1075 YDKFELRSEAMKVLV
-1090 ESIVSLDRAEQYAEK
+1090 EDIMSLDRGEQYAEK
-1105 YDTPELWYQLG
+1105 YDTSELWYQLG
-1116 TAQLDGLRIPEAID
+1116 TAQLNGLRIPEAID
-1130 SYIKSKNPE
+1130 SYVKSKNPE
-1139 NFEQVIDI
+1139 NFEQVIEI
-1147 AEHAGKE
+1147 AEHGGKE
-1154 EELLPYLEMA
+1154 EELIPFLDMA
-1164 RETLREPVIDGAIIN
+1164 RESLREPAIDGALIN
-1179 AYATLDRLRD
+1179 CYAHLDKLSD
-1189 MESFVGG
+1189 IEKFVGG
-1196 SNVADLETI
+1196 SNVADLEAI
-1205 GDKLFEAKNYKGAK
+1205 GDKLFESKNYKAAR

-1234 LVYLEDYQG
+1234 LVYLKDYQG

-1249 KASNTSVWK
+1249 KASNTQVWK
-1258 QVNNACIENKEFRL
+1258 QVNSACIENKEFRL

-1284 EELPELVKTYEYNGY
+1284 EELPELVKTYEHNGY
-1299 FNELIS
+1299 FNELIA

-1314 RAHMGMFTELAILYA
+1314 RAHMGMFTELAILYS
-1329 KYTPEKVMEHL
+1329 KFSPEKVMEHL

-1353 TACEDAHLYPELI
+1353 TACEEAHLYPELI

-1383 EKSEVAFDHSSFK
+1383 DKSEVAFDHSSFK

-1401 APNLEIYYKAIQF
+1401 CPNLEIYYKAINF
-1414 YLNENPSLLVDL
+1414 YLTENPSLLTDL
-1426 LSVLTPKLD
+1426 LSVLAPRLD
-1435 LPRVVRMFIKSDNL
+1435 LPRVVRIFVKSDNL
-1449 PMIKPFL
+1449 PLVKPFL
-1456 ISVLDKNNSVVN
+1456 ISVLEKNNSVVN
-1468 SAYHDLLIEEE
+1468 GAYHDLLIEEE

-1487 IEHESNNRFNKLDL
+1487 IENESNNRFNSLDL
-1501 AERLEKHDLI
+1501 AERLENHELI
-1511 FFRQIAAT
+1511 FFRQISAT
-1519 LYAKEK
+1519 LYSKNK

-1534 KADKLWSDLLKVV
+1534 KNDKLWADLIKTA
-1547 AISKSPKIARDILDY
+1547 AISKSTKIAHELLDY

-1573 ALLYTSYE
+1573 ALLYSAYE
-1581 YISHDYVMEVSW
+1581 FIEYDYVVELAW
-1593 LHNLSNFIKP
+1593 LHDLGNFVKP
-1603 YEISIAYENQKKL
+1603 YEISVTYENHKKL
-1616 NELYVDLKKRQ
+1616 KEVHDDLIKRRE
-1627 DAEKGDEE
+1627 AEKKDEDTPI
-1635 SSKNGQAPLMLTNG
+1635 NQPLMITNG
-1649 PMSFQNTG
+1649 PVGGIAPVGTG
-1657 LLSAPSLG
+1657 LG
-1665 FQPTGT
+1665 YQPTGA